1 MRDLSVC
8 INSSSYCAY
17 CALPHT
23 QTNTHANTHISL
35 SFARS
40 MCTCGWVA
48 VCRYVRAYMP
58 MCACRFSVHVY
69 FICFPIAHHRT
80 ICVLRNGMYDYAI
93 LMIKYTKSSLML
105 MPLLLLL
112 KILYNESPLLCI
124 LCKIEWE
131 IHHKSIMCTWG
142 IRHEAAYDYCCC
154 CCYWITNVYTHSAR
168 QLLHFVTYTETE
180 PSNENSIAMAT
191 TLLPWKEKS
200 CRSLSLCVHSSFR
213 ARKKRWQNNKKKH
226 IEPFDTSKCD
236 EALHKLILALALT
249 SSTIPFLFS
258 QHFKLCIA
266 HCAHEYAVHMN
277 FLKCLRI
284 ALHCHVLLYIFCF
297 DDSRSLFDLCVS
309 VTERV
314 CCCCCWCV
322 QMNGFIH

>member
-1 MRDLSVC
+1 MHIVR
-8 INSSSYCAY
+8 YRTHKRT
-17 CALPHT
+17 HT
-23 QTNTHANTHISL
+23 RTLTFLYRLLA
-35 SFARS
+35 
-40 MCTCGWVA
+40 
-48 VCRYVRAYMP
+48 
-58 MCACRFSVHVY
+58 ACVHVAEWLCVDMY
-69 FICFPIAHHRT
+69 ARICRCVHVDFPCTYIS
-80 ICVLRNGMYDYAI
+80 YASPSHI
-93 LMIKYTKSSLML
+93 TGQYAYYEMACMTMPFWWSNTQSRHLML